1 MVDSIPKR
9 TEPPST
15 GRLSPLAVRLSVG
28 LTLFVIVALLILE
41 VSISSDPEERRDLLP
56 RLSAIALCSAIALAA
71 LIDALVTRPILK
83 LISQVRSAEASGWH
97 TPFEVPSGR
106 GEISELGRALEALRT
121 SVEEH
126 QHDITALNNE
136 LETRGA
142 QRTSEL
148 EEAQKQL
155 LQAAKLA
162 AVGQL
167 AAGVAHEVNNPT
179 GILLTRLG
187 LLISTADEE
196 GLDPELIDDLETLQ
210 HQATRIATITQNLL
224 RFSRKSDLNRAPC
237 SLKEI
242 AELTTS
248 LLEHHAKQRNVDL
261 HCIHEERG
269 SFLLDRAAIE
279 QVCFNLTKNA
289 IDSGASKVTLLTHP
303 SGFSVVDDGKGIA
316 PEDCEQIFDPFF
328 TTKGIGEGS
337 GLGLSVSYGIVER
350 HNGEITVQS
359 VLGQGSTFQVILPP
373 EAS

>member
-1 MVDSIPKR
+1 M
-9 TEPPST
+9 
-15 GRLSPLAVRLSVG
+15 
-28 LTLFVIVALLILE
+28 
-41 VSISSDPEERRDLLP
+41 
-56 RLSAIALCSAIALAA
+56 
-71 LIDALVTRPILK
+71 
-83 LISQVRSAEASGWH
+83 
-97 TPFEVPSGR
+97 
-106 GEISELGRALEALRT
+106 
-121 SVEEH
+121 
-126 QHDITALNNE
+126 
-136 LETRGA
+136 
-142 QRTSEL
+142 
-148 EEAQKQL
+148 
-155 LQAAKLA
+155 
-162 AVGQL
+162 
-167 AAGVAHEVNNPT
+167 
-179 GILLTRLG
+179 
-187 LLISTADEE
+187 
-196 GLDPELIDDLETLQ
+196 IDDLETLQ